1 MKACIRQGKN
11 CGEGVGKNMCGRF
24 YIDDE
29 TAREIER
36 IVRKIDRE
44 NAKIGDVHPS
54 EPALVLRADRE
65 SVVAEVLR
73 WGYESARKNTLIFN
87 ARSETVRERPMFR
100 YDYETR
106 RCLIPACKFY
116 EWKDIG
122 ARKKEKYDF
131 FAPEQTLYLA
141 GIYHKDPA
149 GDRFTI
155 LTREAQGCM
164 AGIHSRMPLIIHK
177 EDREAWLFS
186 EKEAEKLL
194 DSCFTELQRQKS
206 EGEEYRQLSLF

>member
-1 MKACIRQGKN
+1 
-11 CGEGVGKNMCGRF
+11 MCGRF

-36 IVRKIDRE
+36 IAEKIDRKR
-44 NAKIGDVHPS
+44 AKTGDVHPS
-54 EPALVLRADRE
+54 EPALILRADCD
-65 SVVAEVLR
+65 SMAAEVLK

-122 ARKKEKYDF
+122 AKKKEKYEF
-131 FAPEQTLYLA
+131 FAPEKILYLA
-141 GIYHKDPA
+141 GIYHKDPE
-149 GDRFTI
+149 GGRFTI
-155 LTREAQGCM
+155 LTREAEGCM
-164 AGIHSRMPLIIHK
+164 KGIHSRMPLILRPG
-177 EDREAWLFS
+177 EREKWLFS
-186 EKEAEKLL
+186 EAEACRLL
-194 DSCFTELQRQKS
+194 DSQFEDLQRRKS
-206 EGEEYRQLSLF
+206 EEEGYRQMTIFGE